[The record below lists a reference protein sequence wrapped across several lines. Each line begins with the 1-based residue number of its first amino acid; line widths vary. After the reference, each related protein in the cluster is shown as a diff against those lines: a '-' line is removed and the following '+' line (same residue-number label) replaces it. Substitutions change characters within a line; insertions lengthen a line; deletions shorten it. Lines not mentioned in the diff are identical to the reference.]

1 MKSSMKIACCLSC
14 IVSKLRRKKVK
25 EKPYYLPRYK
35 PFLMPKKKIT
45 PDHKKGGIIAK
56 LLKNCKYS

>member
-35 PFLMPKKKIT
+35 PFLMPKKNSLLT
-45 PDHKKGGIIAK
+45 TKKVA
-56 LLKNCKYS
+56 LLQSS